1 MPQNLNAAFAAEDEF
16 VEEPGLAEL
25 MEAYAEGDIPL
36 TWTPAHVGIRLVEAF
51 STLRRTPAR
60 IRPQAFGNGWPQIVQ
75 GIDADEE
82 AILAMALAT
91 GQKAT
96 ARSILETVN
105 RETQAILRDDT
116 DERLA
121 QEAKRPTA
129 QETSRADESL
139 VWCFEHLREH
149 PMQAGALQD
158 WAFCQAFELSAAK
171 FLRRR
176 AVAVDAAIADA
187 ERYWNDRRNS
197 HLRSEA
203 RGIAAWANGEI
214 ESGSNPAVIKAA
226 AHGIMSEAA
235 IPIKIRRQD
244 VLPDKCF
251 TRSQMDYGRK
261 LGALALAK
269 ALNRTGVPVR

>member
-1 MPQNLNAAFAAEDEF
+1 MTQNLNAAFAAENEF

-25 MEAYAEGDIPL
+25 MGAYADGDIPKV
-36 TWTPAHVGIRLVEAF
+36 WTPVHVGIRLVEAF
-51 STLRRTPAR
+51 GTLRRTPAR

-139 VWCFEHLREH
+139 IWCFEHLREH

-158 WAFCQAFELSAAK
+158 WALCQAFELSAAK
-171 FLRRR
+171 FLRKR

-187 ERYWNDRRNS
+187 EQYEKDCWERRR
-197 HLRSEA
+197 RSAA
-203 RGIAAWANGEI
+203 REIAAWANDEI
-214 ESGSNPAVIKAA
+214 EAGSNPSAIKAA
-226 AHGIMSEAA
+226 AHGIMREAA
-235 IPIKIRRQD
+235 IPIKIRRLD

-269 ALNRTGVPVR
+269 ALNRAGVPVR